1 MWYYKDNGERLL
13 EQGSPVRS
21 YDTASLS
28 EYYKMTTLCA
38 TGYENGVPVYL
49 WSYGDYRYELEVR
62 KTPTFTKST
71 VFDASYEEA
80 MRALENVVDN
90 GEITFSIE

>member
-1 MWYYKDNGERLL
+1 ML
-13 EQGSPVRS
+13 VRS
-21 YDTASLS
+21 ILLTLLVPLPTLNRF
-28 EYYKMTTLCA
+28 KTMTTLCA

-62 KTPTFTKST
+62 QTPTFTKST
-71 VFDASYEEA
+71 VFDASYEAA